1 MGMGTMEKL
10 SGRDL
15 WGNQAP
21 KVTEKGEKA
30 EILSA
35 LKLYVFSSQHW
46 ALSAVLSRPFSEGKK
61 LVFLYIFNFVFLKKN
76 ATVECKRSPCVSGS
90 LVEDFCDCPSTSS
103 VVHCW

>member
-1 MGMGTMEKL
+1 MEKL

-46 ALSAVLSRPFSEGKK
+46 ALSAVLSRPFPEEKASFP
-61 LVFLYIFNFVFLKKN
+61 VHIQFRFFLKKM
-76 ATVECKRSPCVSGS
+76 
-90 LVEDFCDCPSTSS
+90 LL
-103 VVHCW
+103 